1 MQPVVHPIRMIHAIG
16 LMQPMIHPIRM
27 IHAIGLMQPL
37 IHPIRMLDAIGLT
50 QPLMQTVRTTACST
64 NSDAMHVVRAIDAM
78 QPIRHCSTALRA
90 YRRKHRNERGLH
102 GCKLS
107 EDSYAVR

>member
-1 MQPVVHPIRMIHAIG
+1 MRPVV
-16 LMQPMIHPIRM
+16 HPIRM

-37 IHPIRMLDAIGLT
+37 IHPIRMIDAIGLM
-50 QPLMQTVRTTACST
+50 QPLMQTVRAH
-64 NSDAMHVVRAIDAM
+64 SDAMHAVRPIDAM
-78 QPIRHCSTALRA
+78 QPIRAIQGLPSRGAC
-90 YRRKHRNERGLH
+90 RRKHRNGRDMH